1 MAGAAYKEAVF
12 VPTDFVT
19 RDAFN
24 IHVKSMRDRA
34 DSEEKLSDARFD
46 KLEALMERNMAA
58 QRELITQ
65 VSSKIEGVLG
75 QIKKDVESNTNDIRE
90 MKKDIGNLYGDVS
103 DIKGDVKALN
113 ARVDTQQTKFG
124 WYLTIFGIV
133 ITVVIAAIQLWK

>member
-1 MAGAAYKEAVF
+1 MAEAAYKEEVF